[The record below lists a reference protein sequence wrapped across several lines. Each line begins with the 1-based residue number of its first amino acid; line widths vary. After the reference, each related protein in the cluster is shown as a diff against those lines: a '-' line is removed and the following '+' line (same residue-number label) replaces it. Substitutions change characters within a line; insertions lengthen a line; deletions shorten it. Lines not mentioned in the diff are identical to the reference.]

1 MSEEQS
7 SATRF
12 DRYRNE
18 KPDRADLVYMILAGI
33 FLGALVLTNVIAGR
47 FFTIFGLGLS
57 SGVIAYPVTFLATDL
72 ISEIYGR
79 ERATQLVKVGFVV
92 SVFATLV
99 VWIAGKMTIDPN
111 SPVDY
116 DSFNVVFG
124 LLPGIVLGSMTAY
137 LIAQYVDVQMF
148 EFWRKLTKG
157 KHLWL
162 RNNAS
167 TIVSQLVDT
176 VLVVTIALVIWPKM
190 DGNTAT
196 NAINFSTW
204 QQYVVGQYLFKA
216 AIAAFDTP
224 LFYLLTAWIKKYI
237 GMDDE

>member
-1 MSEEQS
+1 MSVES
-7 SATRF
+7 NSPTKF
-12 DRYRNE
+12 DLFRNE
-18 KPDRADLVYMILAGI
+18 KPSRADLVYMILAGI

-47 FFTIFGLGLS
+47 FFTIMGLGLS

-79 ERATQLVKVGFVV
+79 ERATLLVKVGFVV
-92 SVFATLV
+92 SIFATLI

-116 DSFNVVFG
+116 DSFNIVFG
-124 LLPGIVLGSMTAY
+124 LLPGIVLGSMMAY
-137 LIAQYVDVQMF
+137 LTAQWVDVQMF

-176 VLVVTIALVIWPKM
+176 VLVITIALVLWPNM

-196 NAINFSTW
+196 TAIDFSTW
-204 QQYVVGQYLFKA
+204 KQYIVGQYLFKA
-216 AIAAFDTP
+216 GIAALDTP
-224 LFYLLTAWIKKYI
+224 FFYLFTAWIKKYI
-237 GMDDE
+237 GVEE